1 MLMDVVLSVKG
12 VVPFSLVVV
21 GDGFVVVVC
30 GNAEVVLV
38 VVELVLIKVVASGI
52 GSVVS
57 LLGRTDVEVW
67 VELDELSV
75 GKVSKGTKEKSVLV
89 ELGLAVDGASVAGC
103 EVVCEGFL
111 SGIASDGLSLLE
123 EPPLPMISEEIGIL
137 TTKGSSSF
145 RPLLL
150 LLLLGP
156 PVLLCLST

>member
-1 MLMDVVLSVKG
+1 MVLLDVVVVTVKG
-12 VVPFSLVVV
+12 VVSFSLVDVV
-21 GDGFVVVVC
+21 GGFVVVVC

-38 VVELVLIKVVASGI
+38 FVELVLTKVVASGI

-57 LLGRTDVEVW
+57 WLGRTDVEVW
-67 VELDELSV
+67 VVGLGLDELWV
-75 GKVSKGTKEKSVLV
+75 DVVSVLV
-89 ELGLAVDGASVAGC
+89 ELGLSVDGAGVTGF
-103 EVVCEGFL
+103 EGFF
-111 SGIASDGLSLLE
+111 SVIASE

-150 LLLLGP
+150 LLLGP

>member
-1 MLMDVVLSVKG
+1 VVLLDVVVVTVKG
-12 VVPFSLVVV
+12 VVSFSLVDVV
-21 GDGFVVVVC
+21 GGFVVVVC

-38 VVELVLIKVVASGI
+38 LVELMLTEVVASGI

-57 LLGRTDVEVW
+57 WLGRTDVEVW
-67 VELDELSV
+67 VLGVGLELGLGLDELWV
-75 GKVSKGTKEKSVLV
+75 DVVSVLV
-89 ELGLAVDGASVAGC
+89 ELGLSVDGAGVAGF
-103 EVVCEGFL
+103 EGFF
-111 SGIASDGLSLLE
+111 SVIASE

-150 LLLLGP
+150 LLLGP

>member
-1 MLMDVVLSVKG
+1 VVLLDVVVVAVKG
-12 VVPFSLVVV
+12 VVSFSLVDVV
-21 GDGFVVVVC
+21 GGFVVVVC

-38 VVELVLIKVVASGI
+38 LVELVLTKVVASGI

-57 LLGRTDVEVW
+57 WLGRTDVEVW
-67 VELDELSV
+67 VAGLGLGLDELWV
-75 GKVSKGTKEKSVLV
+75 DVVSVLV
-89 ELGLAVDGASVAGC
+89 ELGLSVDGAGVAGF
-103 EVVCEGFL
+103 EGFF
-111 SGIASDGLSLLE
+111 SVIASE

-150 LLLLGP
+150 LLLGP

>member
-1 MLMDVVLSVKG
+1 VVLLDVVVVTVKG
-12 VVPFSLVVV
+12 VVSFSLVDVV
-21 GDGFVVVVC
+21 GGFVVVVC

-38 VVELVLIKVVASGI
+38 LVELVLTEVVASGI

-57 LLGRTDVEVW
+57 WLGRTDVEVW
-67 VELDELSV
+67 VVGLGLGLGLDELWV
-75 GKVSKGTKEKSVLV
+75 DVVSVLV
-89 ELGLAVDGASVAGC
+89 ELGLSVDGAGVAGF
-103 EVVCEGFL
+103 EGFF
-111 SGIASDGLSLLE
+111 SVIASE

-150 LLLLGP
+150 LLLGP